1 MYILD
6 IVYRYTGI
14 VAVNS
19 TRYNLTRSRPYEK
32 TFLKNT

>member
-19 TRYNLTRSRPYEK
+19 TCYNLTRFRPHEK
-32 TFLKNT
+32 TLKNT